1 MEAPASVFA
10 FFVCYASTINNS
22 EEAFD
27 VFEAKNGSETFFA
40 VTRIGSLPFGRPS
53 IWPNQRL
60 VELTFGRTDICRG
73 APSNTWRQNMSLGY
87 PLNFCISDFL
97 KAILP

>member
-22 EEAFD
+22 EEPFD

-40 VTRIGSLPFGRPS
+40 VTRIGSLPFGRTN
-53 IWPNQRL
+53 IWPNQH
-60 VELTFGRTDICRG
+60 VAETAFGRTDIW
-73 APSNTWRQNMSLGY
+73 PN
-87 PLNFCISDFL
+87 
-97 KAILP
+97 

>member
-27 VFEAKNGSETFFA
+27 VFEAKNGSETFFCCHSHRLA
-40 VTRIGSLPFGRPS
+40 A
-53 IWPNQRL
+53 IWPNQHL
-60 VELTFGRTDICRG
+60 AELTFVEGFHR
-73 APSNTWRQNMSLGY
+73 ALGG
-87 PLNFCISDFL
+87 
-97 KAILP
+97 KT

>member
-40 VTRIGSLPFGRPS
+40 VTRIGSLPFGRTS
-53 IWPNQRL
+53 VWPNQRL
-60 VELTFGRTDICRG
+60 AEPAFGRDSIW
-73 APSNTWRQNMSLGY
+73 SNGHLAE
-87 PLNFCISDFL
+87 L
-97 KAILP
+97 KFVKGLH